1 MNYAIKVKDIN
12 HNFDSRSMAQL
23 SHINFSVGES
33 EVLSIL
39 GPSGTGKTTL
49 LNIIRGTL
57 APDSGEIEYS
67 FDENLISYVPQES
80 SLNEEIS
87 VLENILTGDEIENDR
102 DELINRARGLIE
114 IFALEYKD
122 HKLPKDLSAGQRQR
136 VEFAKALIKSPK
148 LILLDEPFSNLDEF
162 LKDDV
167 ISEVFPI
174 FKERNISVVFVSH
187 NIQEAFSVSDR
198 VMILAHGKIQQLAT
212 PREVYENPSNVFVA
226 RFTGKIN
233 LIASNVVRVE
243 TDFVV
248 LKNSLGEFEV
258 QKTKWLESKKFVYM
272 AIRPEKVLIS
282 SNEKEKI
289 KGRVKRI
296 DFRGAFENLY
306 VQASDKNKLIVS
318 HHKNDFLDIKINQQL
333 FLSFSFKDLFL
344 LAI

>member
-1 MNYAIKVKDIN
+1 MVNAIEVVDIH

-23 SHINFSVGES
+23 AQINFSLKEA

-49 LNIIRGTL
+49 LNIIRGKL
-57 APDSGEIEYS
+57 IPDSGIINYS
-67 FDENLISYVPQES
+67 FDKNLISYVPQQS

-87 VLENILTGDEIENDR
+87 VLENILSGDSTFEDR
-102 DELINRARGLIE
+102 DELINRARDLIE

-122 HKLPKDLSAGQRQR
+122 HKLPRDLSAGQRQR
-136 VEFAKALIKSPK
+136 VEFAKALITSPK

-174 FKERNISVVFVSH
+174 FKERNITVIFVSH

-198 VMILAHGKIQQLAT
+198 VMILAHGQIQQLAS
-212 PREVYENPSNVFVA
+212 PREVYENPKNVFVA

-243 TDFVV
+243 EGFVV

-258 QKTKWLESKKFVYM
+258 KKTDWLLSKKFVYM

-282 SNEKEKI
+282 NNEEII

-306 VQASDKNKLIVS
+306 IQASDKNKIIVS
-318 HHKNDFLDIKINQQL
+318 HHQNNFLGIKINQQL
-333 FLSFSFKDLFL
+333 FLTFPFNDLFL

>member
-1 MNYAIKVKDIN
+1 MINAIEVVDIN
-12 HNFDSRSMAQL
+12 HNFDARSMAQL
-23 SHINFSVGES
+23 SQINFSLKEA

-49 LNIIRGTL
+49 LNIIRGKL
-57 APDSGEIEYS
+57 IPDSGAINYS
-67 FDENLISYVPQES
+67 FDKNLISYVPQQS
-80 SLNEEIS
+80 SLNEDIS
-87 VLENILTGDEIENDR
+87 VLENILSGARAFKDR
-102 DELINRARGLIE
+102 DELINRARDLIE

-122 HKLPKDLSAGQRQR
+122 HKLPRDLSAGQRQR
-136 VEFAKALIKSPK
+136 VEFAKALITSPK

-174 FKERNISVVFVSH
+174 FKERNITVIFVSH

-198 VMILAHGKIQQLAT
+198 VMILAHGQIQQLAS

-243 TDFVV
+243 EGFVV

-258 QKTKWLESKKFVYM
+258 KKTDWLLSKKFVYM

-282 SNEKEKI
+282 KNEEKI

-306 VQASDKNKLIVS
+306 IQASDKNKIIVS
-318 HHKNDFLDIKINQQL
+318 HHQNNFLGIKISQQL
-333 FLSFSFKDLFL
+333 FLTFPFNDLFL